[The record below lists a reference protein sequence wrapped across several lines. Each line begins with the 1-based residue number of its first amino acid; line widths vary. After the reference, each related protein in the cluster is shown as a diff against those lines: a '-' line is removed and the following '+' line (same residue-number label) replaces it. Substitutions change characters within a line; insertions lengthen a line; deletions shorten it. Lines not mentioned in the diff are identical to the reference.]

1 MTLILLIFF
10 CLCITGVR
18 VDFFNRDYISRDTT
32 IQINGIFVFL
42 VFLSH
47 FAGYLDHE
55 YPLNFIYMNVR
66 GFFGQLVVTTFLFYS
81 GYGVLTSINRKK
93 EAYIRTI
100 PVKVLELIFDFSVA
114 IVLFLIVQ
122 SFFGRFFDPIE
133 IILSCVGWISVGNS
147 NWYLF
152 DILLLYMITYVIVY
166 DHICFIYDF

>member
-81 GYGVLTSINRKK
+81 GYGILTSINQKK

-100 PVKVLELIFDFSVA
+100 PV
-114 IVLFLIVQ
+114 
-122 SFFGRFFDPIE
+122 
-133 IILSCVGWISVGNS
+133 
-147 NWYLF
+147 
-152 DILLLYMITYVIVY
+152 
-166 DHICFIYDF
+166 